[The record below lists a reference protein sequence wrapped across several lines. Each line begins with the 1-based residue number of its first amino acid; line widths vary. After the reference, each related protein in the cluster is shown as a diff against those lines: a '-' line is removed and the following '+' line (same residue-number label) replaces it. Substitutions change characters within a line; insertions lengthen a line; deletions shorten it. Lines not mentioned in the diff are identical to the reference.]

1 MDQIMGKTECSAKNS
16 VFNDIMFKKNFSL
29 ILSSILVSDEDLKPK
44 YPYDDHFGLIWFIGI
59 E

>member
-44 YPYDDHFGLIWFIGI
+44 YPYDDHFGLI
-59 E
+59 